1 MEPIGSIGEGKN
13 VLVRSIGE
21 AAAHVRGRRLQL
33 RLSQDQLAQRAGV
46 SRKWVYEFEA
56 GKPHAELGH
65 LLRVLDA
72 LDLQLD
78 VLPRSASSASA
89 DGAANL
95 DAILER
101 HRDG

>member
-1 MEPIGSIGEGKN
+1 MEPIGSNVEDSN

-21 AAAHVRGRRLQL
+21 AAAQVRGRRIQMG
-33 RLSQDQLAQRAGV
+33 LSQDQLAQRAGV

-56 GKPHAELGH
+56 GKQHAELGH

-78 VLPRSASSASA
+78 VSPRSASPASPA
-89 DGAANL
+89 GSVDL
-95 DAILER
+95 DAILES
-101 HRDG
+101 HRGG

>member
-1 MEPIGSIGEGKN
+1 

-21 AAAHVRGRRLQL
+21 AAAQVRGRRLQL
-33 RLSQDQLAQRAGV
+33 RLSQDGLAQRAGV

-56 GKPHAELGH
+56 GKPHAEFGH

-78 VLPRSASSASA
+78 VLPRNASSESA
-89 DGAANL
+89 QSAVDL
-95 DAILER
+95 DAILEA
-101 HRDG
+101 HRNG

>member
-1 MEPIGSIGEGKN
+1 MEPIGSSSVGQA

-21 AAAHVRGRRLQL
+21 AAAQVRGRRLQL

-56 GKPHAELGH
+56 GKPHAEFGH

-78 VLPRSASSASA
+78 VSPRSASSATA
-89 DGAANL
+89 QGAVNL

>member
-21 AAAHVRGRRLQL
+21 AAAQVRGRRLQL
-33 RLSQDQLAQRAGV
+33 RLSQDGLAQRAGV

-56 GKPHAELGH
+56 GKPHAEFGH

-89 DGAANL
+89 KGAANL
-95 DAILER
+95 DAIIER

>member
-1 MEPIGSIGEGKN
+1 

-21 AAAHVRGRRLQL
+21 AAALIRGRRLEL
-33 RLSQDQLAQRAGV
+33 HLSQDQLAQRAGV

-56 GKPHAELGH
+56 GKQRAELGH

-72 LDLQLD
+72 LDLHLD
-78 VLPRSASSASA
+78 VSPRNASA
-89 DGAANL
+89 TSSGGVVDL

-101 HRDG
+101 HRGG

>member
-1 MEPIGSIGEGKN
+1 M
-13 VLVRSIGE
+13 LVRSIGE
-21 AAAHVRGRRLQL
+21 AAAQVRGCRLAL

-78 VLPRSASSASA
+78 VSPRIGPADSAP
-89 DGAANL
+89 GVVNL

>member
-21 AAAHVRGRRLQL
+21 AAAQVRGRRLQL
-33 RLSQDQLAQRAGV
+33 RLSQDGLAQRAGV

-89 DGAANL
+89 EGATNL
-95 DAILER
+95 DAIIER

>member
-1 MEPIGSIGEGKN
+1 MQ
-13 VLVRSIGE
+13 
-21 AAAHVRGRRLQL
+21 LQ
-33 RLSQDQLAQRAGV
+33 LSQDQLAQRAGV

-78 VLPRSASSASA
+78 VSPRSSSS
-89 DGAANL
+89 DPVQGGVNL

-101 HRDG
+101 QRDG

>member
-1 MEPIGSIGEGKN
+1 VI
-13 VLVRSIGE
+13 VRSIGE
-21 AAAHVRGRRLQL
+21 AAAQVRGRRLQL

-56 GKPHAELGH
+56 GRPHAEFGH

-78 VLPRSASSASA
+78 VLPRRATPESAG
-89 DGAANL
+89 GAASL
-95 DAILER
+95 DAIIER

>member
-1 MEPIGSIGEGKN
+1 

-21 AAAHVRGRRLQL
+21 AAAQVRGRRLKL

-56 GKPHAELGH
+56 GKQHAELGH

-78 VLPRSASSASA
+78 VSPRSASSESTQ
-89 DGAANL
+89 GTVNL
-95 DAILER
+95 DAVLER

>member
-1 MEPIGSIGEGKN
+1 VI
-13 VLVRSIGE
+13 VRSIGE
-21 AAAHVRGRRLQL
+21 AAAQVRGRRLQL

-56 GKPHAELGH
+56 GRPHAEFGH

-89 DGAANL
+89 KGAANL
-95 DAILER
+95 DAIIER

>member
-1 MEPIGSIGEGKN
+1 MI
-13 VLVRSIGE
+13 VRSIGE
-21 AAAHVRGRRLQL
+21 AAAQVRGRRLQL

-56 GKPHAELGH
+56 GRPHAEFGH

-89 DGAANL
+89 KGAANL
-95 DAILER
+95 DAIIER

>member
-1 MEPIGSIGEGKN
+1 

-21 AAAHVRGRRLQL
+21 AAAQVRGRRLQL

-56 GKPHAELGH
+56 GRPHAEFGH

-89 DGAANL
+89 KGAANL
-95 DAILER
+95 DAIIER